1 MISPERLRRFPF
13 FQGFDDI
20 QLKAVAMI
28 ADENEIE
35 AETTLFHEREAAKK
49 FFMLVEGRVDLF
61 IKSEEDNNP
70 SSKREFSV
78 GEINPGEVFGINA
91 LIEPYEYGFTERSGI
106 ASKVI
111 EFEGPAIRA
120 LMQVD
125 KEFSCKLMSQTARIL
140 MERLYSVR
148 VQLAAAWV

>member
-13 FQGFDDI
+13 FQGFDDS
-20 QLKAVAMI
+20 QLKALAMI
-28 ADENEIE
+28 AEEHEVE
-35 AETTLFHEREAAKK
+35 ADVTLFYERAAAKK

-61 IKSEEDNNP
+61 LKSEEENNP
-70 SSKREFSV
+70 SSKREFTV

-91 LIEPYEYGFTERSGI
+91 LLEPYEYGFTERTGTTGR
-106 ASKVI
+106 VI
-111 EFEGPAIRA
+111 EFDGSAIRA

-125 KEFSCKLMSQTARIL
+125 RELSCKLMNQTAKSL